1 MEEEARAAGTSGK
14 NDKSDPGGGGKG
26 EVLCPILITNPR
38 RNFVVRET
46 DFVIVLPAP
55 TRATD
60 VHGRP
65 KHGTVNKRRD
75 GTHRGTHMQL
85 SSSLKV
91 PFGYRSPHR
100 PAPPMNVN
108 QGKGKEGQAVQ
119 PRIGKRNKLVG
130 SFLQRNE
137 APVG

>member
-1 MEEEARAAGTSGK
+1 MEEEARAAGGR
-14 NDKSDPGGGGKG
+14 DDPSGGKG
-26 EVLCPILITNPR
+26 EILCPILITNPR

-55 TRATD
+55 GHATD
-60 VHGRP
+60 AHGRP

-100 PAPPMNVN
+100 PPPPMDVD
-108 QGKGKEGQAVQ
+108 QGKGTGKEGQTVQ
-119 PRIGKRNKLVG
+119 PRKGKRNKLVG